1 MSLYIGNL
9 DQKVNEEDLYKHF
22 GGKRTKLFSG
32 NSYIECVM
40 VNQTGKSNGYAFF
53 TASLHISEELMK
65 LNGSEFTG
73 RNLLIEKAQ
82 KNHRIR
88 PETC

>member
-22 GGKRTKLFSG
+22 DGKRTNIFSG
-32 NSYIECVM
+32 NSYIEGVM
-40 VNQTGKSNGYAFF
+40 VDQTGKSNGYAFF
-53 TASLHISEELMK
+53 TAPLHISEELMK
-65 LNGSEFTG
+65 LNGSEFIG

-88 PETC
+88 PET

>member
-22 GGKRTKLFSG
+22 GGKRTNLFSG

-40 VNQTGKSNGYAFF
+40 VDQTGKSNGYGFF
-53 TASLHISEELMK
+53 TVPLHISEELMK
-65 LNGSEFTG
+65 LNGSEFAG
-73 RNLLIEKAQ
+73 KNLLIEKA
-82 KNHRIR
+82 KKKHKIR